1 MPPFSATKNAACAPL
16 PLSAVNAVRCGRRL
30 TGRLPAAFFRLPVT
44 VFVGTD
50 PAQKAG
56 GLQLFHL
63 TDDGAD
69 GKAGLLRQF
78 ALRDEGMVF
87 DAVQNSLLTGG

>member
-1 MPPFSATKNAACAPL
+1 MPPVRLCPCVPSTRCAV
-16 PLSAVNAVRCGRRL
+16 A
-30 TGRLPAAFFRLPVT
+30 GRLPAVFFRLPVA
-44 VFVGTD
+44 VFVGTN

-78 ALRDEGMVF
+78 GLRDEGMVF
-87 DAVQNSLLTGG
+87 DAVQNGLLTGG

>member
-1 MPPFSATKNAACAPL
+1 MPPVRLCPCLPSTQCAAT
-16 PLSAVNAVRCGRRL
+16 V
-30 TGRLPAAFFRLPVT
+30 RLPAVFFRLPVT

-69 GKAGLLRQF
+69 GKVDLLRQF
-78 ALRDEGMVF
+78 ALRDEGIVF
-87 DAVQNSLLTGG
+87 DEIQNSLLTGG

>member
-1 MPPFSATKNAACAPL
+1 MNFYIYLTDTISLSYPAA
-16 PLSAVNAVRCGRRL
+16 
-30 TGRLPAAFFRLPVT
+30 GRLPAAFFRLPVA

-56 GLQLFHL
+56 GLQLFHVA
-63 TDDGAD
+63 DDGAD

-78 ALRDEGMVF
+78 ALRDKGIVF

>member
-1 MPPFSATKNAACAPL
+1 MPPVRLCPCVPSTRCAAD
-16 PLSAVNAVRCGRRL
+16 
-30 TGRLPAAFFRLPVT
+30 GRLAAVFFRLPVA

-69 GKAGLLRQF
+69 GKVDLLRQF
-78 ALRDEGMVF
+78 ALRDEGIVF
-87 DAVQNSLLTGG
+87 DEIQNSLLTGG